1 MTRDHN
7 DWISAYF
14 AACTR
19 DLTPPAARPA
29 VRVLFASPSSDC
41 EVAERSASVLS
52 DIERNR
58 SDRFAAKADQ
68 VRFKLR
74 RAFRRYCG
82 ATACKSLQPLSQI
95 DFAETENGRP
105 YLPDRPD
112 IWFSFS
118 SCRFGLLGAWSS
130 THRFGV
136 DIEDQ
141 TKILEPQKLARQ
153 FFSEGEAIALEM
165 RDNPT
170 RLRTFFQL
178 WSLKEAALKSIG
190 AGLPFGLDA
199 FQFAHD
205 PSPRIVHAPA
215 DLGGREKFEAH
226 RIEGTGGCASLVM
239 RKSG

>member
-1 MTRDHN
+1 MTRDHS

-29 VRVLFASPSSDC
+29 VRVLFAPVSPDC

-52 DIERNR
+52 DMERNR

-68 VRFKLR
+68 VRFKQR

-82 ATACKSLQPLSQI
+82 ATASNSSQPLSKI
-95 DFAETENGRP
+95 HFETTESGRP
-105 YLPDRPD
+105 YLPGQPN

-118 SCRFGLLGAWSS
+118 SCRFGFLGAWSS
-130 THRFGV
+130 AHAIGV

-141 TKILEPQKLARQ
+141 TRIGEPLELARC
-153 FFSEGEAIALEM
+153 FYSECETAALEKK
-165 RDNPT
+165 DCEA
-170 RLRTFFQL
+170 RLDMFFRL
-178 WSLKEAALKSIG
+178 WTLKEAALKSIG

-205 PSPRIVHAPA
+205 PGPRIVHAPA
-215 DLGGREKFEAH
+215 DLGGREQFEAH
-226 RIEGTGGCASLVM
+226 RIEGTGGCAALVVH
-239 RKSG
+239 RLS